1 MTCRLEEAFLCP
13 ILDGHGGDEVGIV
26 NVKYDKVHM
35 ASVGCDWK
43 TPGLIG
49 VQMAGGFMGGHVH
62 HVGSDVVGCLRGYV
76 DVVIGK
82 DGRGSGAPLALP
94 GLVHVAFG
102 CRVIDGDVAM
112 NLCCGEARKSFKIT
126 FINCID

>member
-1 MTCRLEEAFLCP
+1 
-13 ILDGHGGDEVGIV
+13 V
-26 NVKYDKVHM
+26 

-49 VQMAGGFMGGHVH
+49 VQMAGGFMGGHVR
-62 HVGSDVVGCLRGYV
+62 HVGSDVVGCLLGYV
-76 DVVIGK
+76 NAVVSE

-102 CRVIDGDVAM
+102 CRVIDGDVAT
-112 NLCCGEARKSFKIT
+112 NSCCKEARKSFKIT
-126 FINCID
+126 FINRID